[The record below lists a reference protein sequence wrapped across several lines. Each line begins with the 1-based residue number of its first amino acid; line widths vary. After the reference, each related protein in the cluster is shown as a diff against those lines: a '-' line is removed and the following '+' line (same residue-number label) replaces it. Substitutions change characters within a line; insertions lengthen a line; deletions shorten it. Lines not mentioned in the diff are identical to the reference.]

1 MNFENQ
7 TISFKRLEEGQKT
20 PFDLLLLADPSKNL
34 IDRYLKKSEVFTA
47 VYKEEIISVVVLFPL
62 SSDNLEIKNL
72 AVNPNLQGKGIGSF
86 LIENVIQKAKDSGYK
101 LVRIATANSSVRQL
115 QLYQK
120 LGFEL
125 AEIKKDFFL

>member
-47 VYKEEIISVVVLFPL
+47 VYKVEIIGVVVLFPL
-62 SSDNLEIKNL
+62 SSDNLEIK
-72 AVNPNLQGKGIGSF
+72 KIW
-86 LIENVIQKAKDSGYK
+86 
-101 LVRIATANSSVRQL
+101 R
-115 QLYQK
+115 
-120 LGFEL
+120 
-125 AEIKKDFFL
+125 